1 MQSIGAK
8 LDNQTHEKVRDKC
21 NDRGCTT
28 SEYMRELISRD
39 LQGENQPVAEPIELP
54 DSGWKLP
61 AGSIFKDGGIDLPN
75 GGVIIPLDDYE
86 VKRIEKCVGHKCQ
99 SNKELS
105 DAIMRIAEEV
115 GKR

>member
-8 LDNQTHEKVRDKC
+8 LDNQIHEQVRDKC

-39 LQGENQPVAEPIELP
+39 LQGENQPVEEPIELP
-54 DSGWKLP
+54 DHGWKLP

-75 GGVIIPLDDYE
+75 GGMIITLDDDVVE
-86 VKRIEKCVGHKCQ
+86 RIEKCAGHKCQ

-105 DAIMRIAEEV
+105 DAIIRIIKGV